1 MGAQASLHR
10 ITHSGSR
17 DALIG
22 AGIGAG
28 LALLGAAGR
37 KFAVHKFAVQA
48 PTALAGDWDK
58 ALALEHKMTLALFDK
73 LEETGPDAN
82 SRRAM
87 LLTQLKHSLGKHEI
101 EEENA
106 VYAAM
111 RLAGM
116 REEADDLTGDHGY
129 VKQYLY
135 ELSDLVKDHAAF
147 QAKLAKFRSDIE
159 AHIRREEDDLF
170 PRLKQALDEAE
181 NSGLT
186 RRMNK
191 EGLKLA

>member
-1 MGAQASLHR
+1 MGAHTSFHR
-10 ITHSGSR
+10 FTHNGGR
-17 DALIG
+17 EALIG
-22 AGIGAG
+22 AGIGAS

-37 KFAVHKFAVQA
+37 KFAVQA

-73 LEETGPDAN
+73 LRETEPAAKT
-82 SRRAM
+82 RRST
-87 LLTQLKHSLGKHEI
+87 LLTQLKHALGKHAM

-116 REEADDLTGDHGY
+116 SEEADALNDDHGH

-135 ELSDLVKDHAAF
+135 ELTDLTDDHTAF
-147 QAKLAKFRSDIE
+147 QAKLAKFRTDVE
-159 AHIRREEDDLF
+159 AHIRREEDELF
-170 PRLKQALDEAE
+170 PRLKQAQNKEETAR
-181 NSGLT
+181 LT
-186 RRMNK
+186 RRMNQ

>member
-1 MGAQASLHR
+1 MGAHASFHR
-10 ITHSGSR
+10 ITHGGSR
-17 DALIG
+17 EALIG

-37 KFAVHKFAVQA
+37 KLAVQA

-58 ALALEHKMTLALFDK
+58 ALALEHKMTLGLFDK
-73 LEETGPDAN
+73 LRDTAPDAHG
-82 SRRAM
+82 RRSM
-87 LLTQLKHSLGKHEI
+87 LLSQLKHSLGKHAM

-106 VYAAM
+106 IYAAM

-116 REEADDLTGDHGY
+116 REEADSLTSDHGY

-135 ELSDLVKDHAAF
+135 ELTDLTKDHAAF
-147 QAKLAKFRSDIE
+147 QAKLAQFRHDIE
-159 AHIRREEDDLF
+159 EHIQREETELF
-170 PRLKQALDEAE
+170 PRLKQALSEQD
-181 NSGLT
+181 SGTLT
-186 RRMNK
+186 RRMNQ

>member
-10 ITHSGSR
+10 ITHGGSR

-37 KFAVHKFAVQA
+37 KFAVQA

-58 ALALEHKMTLALFDK
+58 ALALEHKMALALFDK
-73 LEETGPDAN
+73 LEETGPDARG
-82 SRRAM
+82 RRSM
-87 LLTQLKHSLGKHEI
+87 LLTQLKHALGKHAM
-101 EEENA
+101 EEENTI
-106 VYAAM
+106 YAAM
-111 RLAGM
+111 RLTGM
-116 REEADDLTGDHGY
+116 RDEADELNGDHGY

-147 QAKLAKFRSDIE
+147 QAKLSNFRSDIE
-159 AHIRREEDDLF
+159 AHIRREEDELF
-170 PRLKQALDEAE
+170 PRLKLALDEAG
-181 NSGLT
+181 NGDLT
-186 RRMNK
+186 CRMNK

>member
-1 MGAQASLHR
+1 MGAQTSFHR
-10 ITHSGSR
+10 ITHGGSR

-37 KFAVHKFAVQA
+37 KFAVQA

-58 ALALEHKMTLALFDK
+58 ALAMEHRMALALFDK

-82 SRRAM
+82 GRRAM
-87 LLTQLKHSLGKHEI
+87 LLTQLKHALGKHAM

-116 REEADDLTGDHGY
+116 QEEADDLTGEHGY

-135 ELSDLVKDHAAF
+135 ELSDLTKDHAGF
-147 QAKLAKFRSDIE
+147 QAKLANFRSDIE
-159 AHIRREEDDLF
+159 AHIRREEDELF
-170 PRLKQALDEAE
+170 PRLKHALDQAE

>member
-1 MGAQASLHR
+1 MGAQATFHR

-28 LALLGAAGR
+28 LALIGAVGR
-37 KFAVHKFAVQA
+37 KFAVQA

-58 ALALEHKMTLALFDK
+58 ALALEHKMALALFDK
-73 LEETGPDAN
+73 LQQTGPEAN
-82 SRRAM
+82 GRRAT
-87 LLTQLKHSLGKHEI
+87 LLTQLKHALGKHAM

-106 VYAAM
+106 IYAAM

-116 REEADDLTGDHGY
+116 KEEADTLTGEHGY

-135 ELSDLVKDHAAF
+135 ELGDLLKDHAAF
-147 QAKLAKFRSDIE
+147 QAKLASFRADIE
-159 AHIRREEDDLF
+159 AHMRGEEDELF
-170 PRLKQALDEAE
+170 PRLKEGLDRAA
-181 NSGLT
+181 NGTLT
-186 RRMNK
+186 RRMNQ

>member
-1 MGAQASLHR
+1 MGAQATFHR

-28 LALLGAAGR
+28 LALIGAVGR
-37 KFAVHKFAVQA
+37 KFAVQA

-58 ALALEHKMTLALFDK
+58 ALALEHKMALALFDK
-73 LEETGPDAN
+73 LQQTGPEAN
-82 SRRAM
+82 GRRAT
-87 LLTQLKHSLGKHEI
+87 LLTQLKHALGKHAM

-106 VYAAM
+106 IYAAM

-116 REEADDLTGDHGY
+116 KEEADTLTGEHGY

-135 ELSDLVKDHAAF
+135 ELGDLLKDHAAF
-147 QAKLAKFRSDIE
+147 QAKLASFRADIE
-159 AHIRREEDDLF
+159 AHMCREEDELF
-170 PRLKQALDEAE
+170 PRLKEGLDRAA
-181 NSGLT
+181 NGTLT
-186 RRMNK
+186 RRMNQ

>member
-1 MGAQASLHR
+1 MGAHAPLHR
-10 ITHSGSR
+10 FTHGSSR
-17 DALIG
+17 EALIG

-37 KFAVHKFAVQA
+37 KLAVQA

-73 LEETGPDAN
+73 LRDLGPDAN
-82 SRRAM
+82 GKRSM
-87 LLTQLKHSLGKHEI
+87 LLTQLKPALGKHAM

-106 VYAAM
+106 IYAAM
-111 RLAGM
+111 RQAGM
-116 REEADDLTGDHGY
+116 REEADALNSDHGY

-135 ELSDLVKDHAAF
+135 ELTDLTRDHTAF
-147 QAKLAKFRSDIE
+147 QAKLAQFRRDIE
-159 AHIRREEDDLF
+159 EHIRREEQELF
-170 PRLKQALDEAE
+170 PRLKQALSEKE
-181 NSGLT
+181 SGTLT
-186 RRMNK
+186 RRMNQ